1 MPKNVSAQQTRNLT
15 FTSRNCYLSRH
26 LLPFTTTSRHFH
38 ATRYH
43 ILETSKMAQNTSYP
57 SPTSAQMGD
66 GPFYTRQNQLPVSAD
81 AQISPQMPPRAPPAA
96 MVRDS
101 TADEN
106 AQKAQIA
113 QNAQNLR
120 HPQLPSSEELARHT
134 LEHQYDQ
141 MSESAR
147 KRTKVSRACDECR
160 RKKVPPVTII
170 NNFLHVA
177 L

>member
-1 MPKNVSAQQTRNLT
+1 
-15 FTSRNCYLSRH
+15 
-26 LLPFTTTSRHFH
+26 
-38 ATRYH
+38 
-43 ILETSKMAQNTSYP
+43 MAQNTSYP

-66 GPFYTRQNQLPVSAD
+66 GPFYTRQSQHPVATD

-101 TADEN
+101 TVDEN

-120 HPQLPSSEELARHT
+120 HPPLPSPEELARHT

-160 RKKVPPVTII
+160 RKKVLLVTII
-170 NNFLHVA
+170 NHSLHVA